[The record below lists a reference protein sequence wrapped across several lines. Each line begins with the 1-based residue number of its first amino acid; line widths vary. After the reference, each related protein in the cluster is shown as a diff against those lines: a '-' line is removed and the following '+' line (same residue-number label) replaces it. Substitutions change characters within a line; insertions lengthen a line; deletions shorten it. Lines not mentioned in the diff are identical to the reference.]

1 MRGRAARFAGCA
13 ILTAC
18 AILAGCG
25 PPPAPPALPLEPA
38 DFSLAGIP
46 AGVDTSEIR
55 LSFGDP
61 DSIATSPNPFDAAIP
76 LVTWIYDGFEVRFAD
91 GTPIGF
97 MIHAPGERT
106 ARGVTVGDHAR
117 TVRQLYGDPSA
128 RLDHGWTYVDA
139 TAESGLR
146 VIDLVIEDDTVRRIY
161 VGRAIE

>member
-1 MRGRAARFAGCA
+1 MRGRAACFAGFACSAGCA
-13 ILTAC
+13 L
-18 AILAGCG
+18 LAGCA
-25 PPPAPPALPLEPA
+25 PPAPPALPLEAA

-46 AGVDTSEIR
+46 AGVDTAEIR

-61 DSIATSPNPFDAAIP
+61 DSIATSPNPFDAAVP

-117 TVRQLYGDPSA
+117 TVRQLYGDPA
-128 RLDHGWTYVDA
+128 TRLEHGWTYVDA
-139 TAESGLR
+139 AAESGLR
-146 VIDLVIEDDTVRRIY
+146 VIDMVIEDDTVRRIY

>member
-1 MRGRAARFAGCA
+1 MRGLAACFAGCP
-13 ILTAC
+13 
-18 AILAGCG
+18 ILAGCG
-25 PPPAPPALPLEPA
+25 PPAPPALPLEPA

-46 AGVDTSEIR
+46 AGVDTAEIR

-61 DSIATSPNPFDAAIP
+61 DSIATSPNPFDATIP

-97 MIHAPGERT
+97 MIDAPGERT

-117 TVRQLYGDPSA
+117 TVRQLYGDPTT
-128 RLDHGWTYVDA
+128 RLEHGWTYVDA
-139 TAESGLR
+139 AAESGLR
-146 VIDLVIEDDTVRRIY
+146 VIDLVIADDTVRRIY